1 MASHPE
7 ARGLQG
13 APLPSLRFPDP
24 FQSVYVCVRVCVCVC
39 VCVASP
45 FVDVVV

>member
-39 VCVASP
+39 VCGFP
-45 FVDVVV
+45 IC